1 MRFLLPLLLLLV
13 PTACSKDSSIP
24 LDIAQS
30 REMIRETLKSY
41 HDAGD
46 KGDMATIKTLL
57 APEVSL
63 VVSHEDVIRG
73 YDNVVRA
80 LTDRMKSYENQSR
93 STITGKE
100 VISITGD
107 SALVTYVASV
117 GTQRGII
124 TAVCRRNKDNKWL
137 IAHLHDTW
145 SMPAAPKK

>member
-1 MRFLLPLLLLLV
+1 MRFFLPLLLLL

-46 KGDMATIKTLL
+46 KGDMAIIKTLL

-124 TAVCRRNKDNKWL
+124 TAVCRRTKDNKWL
-137 IAHLHDTW
+137 IAHIHDTW
-145 SMPAAPKK
+145 SMPPATKK

>member
-1 MRFLLPLLLLLV
+1 M
-13 PTACSKDSSIP
+13 P
-24 LDIAQS
+24 LDVAQS
-30 REMIRETLKSY
+30 REMIRETLKAY
-41 HDAGD
+41 HEAGD
-46 KGDMATIKTLL
+46 TGNIATMKTLL

-63 VVSHEDVIRG
+63 VASHDEVIRG

-80 LTDRMKSYENQSR
+80 LADRMKSYEGQSR

-137 IAHLHDTW
+137 IAHIHDTW
-145 SMPAAPKK
+145 SMPSPTKK